1 MLQVPPADD
10 VPVLSK
16 DSRGA
21 AIDVGKGLLGS
32 WHPVN
37 GSSMA

>member
-1 MLQVPPADD
+1 MLQVPWADD
-10 VPVLSK
+10 MPVLSK

-37 GSSMA
+37 GNGIA